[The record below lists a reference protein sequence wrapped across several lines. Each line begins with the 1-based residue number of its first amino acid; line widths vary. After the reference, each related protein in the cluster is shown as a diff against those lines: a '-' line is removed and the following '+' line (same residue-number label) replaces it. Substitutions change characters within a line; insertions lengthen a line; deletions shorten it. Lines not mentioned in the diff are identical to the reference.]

1 MSELPG
7 TRLNDTERRLMK
19 WWQSEKS
26 TEYATLRHISVSGDM
41 GIRGIK
47 RLDLDFHYPLTVVCG
62 KNGSGKTTVLA
73 LAALGFH
80 SPPGHKPINALRKPR
95 RGENFTYYTFQDFFF
110 KGPSDPDITGT
121 ELSWTY
127 KGANTITI
135 KKRTEKWMHYERRPR
150 RPVHYLGV
158 RRIVPAIEQNV
169 LRLHFRS
176 DLSGMKT
183 KSRNSEFRKYLSN
196 IMGRAY
202 DETDI
207 MSSSS
212 YSLRKCKIGE
222 SSFSSFN
229 SGSGEDIL
237 MEFLYVLQE
246 CPTGSLIIV
255 EEIELGLHPE
265 AVIRLAGHLQDIIL
279 KKKLQ
284 VIVSTHSEYFID
296 NVPQISRVLIQ
307 RSNREHI
314 ISISPTTRFAM
325 GIMTG
330 NAMPEMNV
338 YCEDYFAELLIKQ
351 SLPID
356 LRSRTHIVPVGS
368 NSQLISQTLF
378 HIRAEFGQHI
388 LILWDGDQRTRDEAK
403 KWLKELRDKLILS
416 GEREVYKKF
425 NNKVS
430 WGFLPGKDAPE
441 LWAIKTLNCQEG
453 YSKLRS
459 QLNCSSD
466 SDAAVIIEEL
476 AAMSDLHNIGFELS
490 KKFALEEE
498 EALSLLIR
506 SISGF
511 ESKPLKSIHQKV
523 KSVLSNQN
531 VKQKFNDLS

>member
-1 MSELPG
+1 
-7 TRLNDTERRLMK
+7 MK

-183 KSRNSEFRKYLSN
+183 KSLNSEFRKYLSN

>member
-1 MSELPG
+1 
-7 TRLNDTERRLMK
+7 
-19 WWQSEKS
+19 
-26 TEYATLRHISVSGDM
+26 
-41 GIRGIK
+41 
-47 RLDLDFHYPLTVVCG
+47 
-62 KNGSGKTTVLA
+62 
-73 LAALGFH
+73 
-80 SPPGHKPINALRKPR
+80 
-95 RGENFTYYTFQDFFF
+95 
-110 KGPSDPDITGT
+110 
-121 ELSWTY
+121 
-127 KGANTITI
+127 
-135 KKRTEKWMHYERRPR
+135 MHYERRPR

-183 KSRNSEFRKYLSN
+183 KSLNSEFRKYLSN

-338 YCEDYFAELLIKQ
+338 YCEDYFAEL
-351 SLPID
+351 
-356 LRSRTHIVPVGS
+356 
-368 NSQLISQTLF
+368 
-378 HIRAEFGQHI
+378 
-388 LILWDGDQRTRDEAK
+388 
-403 KWLKELRDKLILS
+403 
-416 GEREVYKKF
+416 
-425 NNKVS
+425 
-430 WGFLPGKDAPE
+430 
-441 LWAIKTLNCQEG
+441 
-453 YSKLRS
+453 
-459 QLNCSSD
+459 
-466 SDAAVIIEEL
+466 
-476 AAMSDLHNIGFELS
+476 
-490 KKFALEEE
+490 
-498 EALSLLIR
+498 
-506 SISGF
+506 
-511 ESKPLKSIHQKV
+511 
-523 KSVLSNQN
+523 
-531 VKQKFNDLS
+531 